1 MSIKTFTQEEIEK
14 LSKNKYVKNVSAKGI
29 TYTDEF
35 KRLFITENEN
45 GKMPREIFEAYGF
58 DIKILGI
65 KRVKSAG
72 NRWRKSYKDS
82 GVLGL
87 NDTRKDNSGRP
98 KTKDLTLEEK
108 YAKLEAQVQLLKA
121 ENELLK
127 KLDMLERQMMK
138 KKK

>member
-45 GKMPREIFEAYGF
+45 GKMPREIFETYGF
-58 DIKILGI
+58 DIGVLGI

-87 NDTRKDNSGRP
+87 SDTRKDKSGRP
-98 KTKDLTLEEK
+98 RTKDLTLEEK
-108 YAKLEAQVQLLKA
+108 YEKLEAQVHLLKA